1 MKEGAWIRAKT
12 GEFWWVDEHCMFAK
26 SQQGADAMGLP
37 QRVRQ
42 EIEQYSCDFKGSS
55 RESVLIAVM
64 KAGYIRF
71 RGHGAQLTCEFWGP
85 TQDNLWASYE
95 FLSQMAG
102 PFSYC
107 VINNLRTKEQ
117 IALTFQ
123 ELEKRMKEDH
133 ESVLRIAK
141 TLVRNASGVGFTTV
155 PEPGAV
161 QVPYFIPPKE

>member
-1 MKEGAWIRAKT
+1 MSKEGAWIKTRT

-26 SQQGADAMGLP
+26 RPEGATQMGLSP
-37 QRVRQ
+37 RVQ
-42 EIEQYSCDFKGSS
+42 EQIAPLTCDFNGPD
-55 RESVLIAVM
+55 REAVLIAVM

-71 RGHGAQLTCEFWGP
+71 RGHGQQSTCEFWGP
-85 TQDNLWASYE
+85 TQESLWACYE
-95 FLSQMAG
+95 FLAKVCG

-107 VINNLRTKEQ
+107 VINNLKTKEQ

-141 TLVRNASGVGFTTV
+141 ALVRCASGVGF
-155 PEPGAV
+155 EPA
-161 QVPYFIPPKE
+161 P